1 MISFLADLF
10 PQFSPTIVPAGVCVL
25 PAPQESRK
33 RPDAPKV
40 KREGVFTINE
50 ETRTFG
56 FRDEKEA
63 AREGA
68 VSTLTGYDLSVL
80 RQRSLWGGKK
90 VQSQN
95 ATAKVAWHN
104 GETVGECA
112 RSLGLSES
120 WVEKRFAAF
129 SAALSDEREG

>member
-1 MISFLADLF
+1 MLSFLAQIF
-10 PQFSPTIVPAGVCVL
+10 PQFSPTIDPPGVCVL
-25 PAPQESRK
+25 PAPPEARK

-68 VSTLTGYDLSVL
+68 VSTITGNDLHFL
-80 RQRSLWGGKK
+80 RERGLWGGKK
-90 VQSQN
+90 VQAQN
-95 ATAKVAWHN
+95 IAAKLAWHS